1 MAAARLALAA
11 LRIPWRDLLKA
22 APAILTASGELVAQF
37 NRPRGPVEHVKSPT
51 DTAALVTR
59 LEVLET
65 SGVSQAELTKEMANQ
80 LKEVTEA
87 LRIVA
92 LRMLFALGV
101 SLVAFV
107 LGLAALIRTFL

>member
-1 MAAARLALAA
+1 
-11 LRIPWRDLLKA
+11 
-22 APAILTASGELVAQF
+22 
-37 NRPRGPVEHVKSPT
+37 
-51 DTAALVTR
+51 

-92 LRMLFALGV
+92 FRMLFALGV